1 MTRTYTTKMAMMLT
15 LLMLAVS
22 VFAAQASAA
31 PKDRNDNG
39 IPDAWEK
46 AHDLSTKKDQ
56 GNRDADG
63 DGARN
68 RCEYQA
74 KTDPGVADSD
84 ADTIV
89 DGDEDTDG
97 DGATNR
103 AESNLHSNCGRANS
117 HLQIRRATVTSL
129 TDGVLVLTV
138 RGGGTVTAPVSS
150 TLRCSV
156 KKATDD
162 ASTSSEGKGSP
173 KSSCAVADLVTGA
186 KVHKARTKGGKFVA
200 VTLVK

>member
-1 MTRTYTTKMAMMLT
+1 MHLKNTHKIVAMLT
-15 LLMLAVS
+15 MLLIAS
-22 VFAAQASAA
+22 VVIVAQAAAA
-31 PKDRNDNG
+31 PKKDHNNNG

-74 KTDPGVADSD
+74 KTDPNNADTD
-84 ADTIV
+84 GNTIV
-89 DGDEDTDG
+89 DGDEDSDG

-117 HLQIRRATVTSL
+117 HLEIRRATVTSFV
-129 TDGVLVLTV
+129 DGTLVLTV

-150 TLRCSV
+150 NLVCTV
-156 KKATDD
+156 KK
-162 ASTSSEGKGSP
+162 SSNSSGSSSKGKKP
-173 KSSCAVADLVTGA
+173 AKCTTADLVAGA
-186 KVHKARTKGGKFVA
+186 AVQKARTKAGKYSA
-200 VTLVK
+200 ITLVK